1 MEPLPYCPALPPA
14 SVPRPTMQPSFP
26 IRVEC
31 PPGACVCQREQLL
44 NQPGADLR
52 ILMLTREEEKKLLE
66 RLESI
71 SSLPD
76 LEHMQQLIEKQL
88 GVKLVIAP
96 GNNEV
101 RTMRGIQIDMP
112 DMPGLCRKTRQS
124 IPAAIRKGL
133 ERRPE
138 IAWALLDAHDLF
150 GMPAA

>member
-1 MEPLPYCPALPPA
+1 
-14 SVPRPTMQPSFP
+14 MQPSFP

-66 RLESI
+66 RLERI
-71 SSLPD
+71 SSLQD
-76 LEHMQQLIEKQL
+76 LEHLQQLIEKQL
-88 GVKLVIAP
+88 GVRISIAP
-96 GNNEV
+96 GSNEV

-112 DMPGLCRKTRQS
+112 DIPGLCRKTRQS

-133 ERRPE
+133 ERSPE

-150 GMPAA
+150 GMPAAQG

>member
-1 MEPLPYCPALPPA
+1 
-14 SVPRPTMQPSFP
+14 MQPSFP

-66 RLESI
+66 RLERI
-71 SSLPD
+71 SSLQD
-76 LEHMQQLIEKQL
+76 LEHLQQLIEKQL
-88 GVKLVIAP
+88 GVRISIAP
-96 GNNEV
+96 GSNEV

-133 ERRPE
+133 ERSPE

-150 GMPAA
+150 GMPAAQD

>member
-1 MEPLPYCPALPPA
+1 
-14 SVPRPTMQPSFP
+14 MQPSFP
-26 IRVEC
+26 VRVEC
-31 PPGACVCQREQLL
+31 PPGACVCLREQLL

-66 RLESI
+66 RLEGI

-76 LEHMQQLIEKQL
+76 LEHMQQLIEQQL
-88 GVKLVIAP
+88 GVKIVIAP

-133 ERRPE
+133 EHRPE

-150 GMPAA
+150 GMSME

>member
-1 MEPLPYCPALPPA
+1 
-14 SVPRPTMQPSFP
+14 MQPSFP

-66 RLESI
+66 RLERI
-71 SSLPD
+71 SSLQD
-76 LEHMQQLIEKQL
+76 LEHLQQLIEKQL
-88 GVKLVIAP
+88 GVRISIAP
-96 GNNEV
+96 GSNEV

-133 ERRPE
+133 ERSPE

-150 GMPAA
+150 GMPAAQG